1 MIRSIKVLFISSSM
15 CCLLQS
21 YVANADPID
30 TSVVKMLTI
39 PSAMKQ
45 LESNG
50 YYDFRMIKV
59 ERKHNEIAV
68 KARNKAGQQVEL
80 EMDLYSGAILHEQA
94 NNTEIQQ

>member
-1 MIRSIKVLFISSSM
+1 MIRNVKVLFISSSM

-21 YVANADPID
+21 YIVSADPVD
-30 TSVVKMLTI
+30 TSVVEMLSV

-50 YYDFRMIKV
+50 YHDFRMIKL

-68 KARNKAGQQVEL
+68 KARNKAGEPVEL
-80 EMDLYSGAILHEQA
+80 EMDLYSGIIIHEQA
-94 NNTEIQQ
+94 NNTDIQ

>member
-21 YVANADPID
+21 YVSNADPID
-30 TSVVKMLTI
+30 TSVVEMISVPT
-39 PSAMKQ
+39 AMKQ
-45 LESNG
+45 LESSG

-59 ERKHNEIAV
+59 ERKHNEIVV
-68 KARNKAGQQVEL
+68 KARNKAGEHVEL
-80 EMDLYSGAILHEQA
+80 EMDLYSGAIINEQA

>member
-15 CCLLQS
+15 CCLLQG
-21 YVANADPID
+21 YVVNADPID
-30 TSVVKMLTI
+30 TSVVEMLSV

-59 ERKHNEIAV
+59 ERKHNEIV
-68 KARNKAGQQVEL
+68 IKARNKAGEAVEL
-80 EMDLYSGAILHEQA
+80 EMDLYTGAILHEQA
-94 NNTEIQQ
+94 NNAEIQ